1 MVVVT
6 ASFRF
11 VTDIRA
17 LFRHP
22 CYPPHPTQRQ
32 NMVCKEQWSAIVYKQ
47 AKFLTLLAGRGYFY
61 IFVGTRAALVP
72 VVWWDRG
79 VFDATPLP
87 T

>member
-1 MVVVT
+1 
-6 ASFRF
+6 
-11 VTDIRA
+11 
-17 LFRHP
+17 
-22 CYPPHPTQRQ
+22 
-32 NMVCKEQWSAIVYKQ
+32 MVCKEQWSAIVYKQ

-79 VFDATPLP
+79 VFAATPLP